1 MKITLR
7 AVRKGS
13 HDYERVQKLYR
24 RSFPLAERAPFQQLM
39 HWADGRRAQ
48 MYALYDESAVC
59 AEECGNGCGNRAEE
73 CGKGD
78 NDSASKRGGGCAG
91 GHDGKWIGL
100 AYFVRYRDV
109 LYLFYLAIDENSQG
123 KGYGSAL
130 LAAVRRH
137 FAGRR
142 VILNI
147 EEVTDTAPNYEERI
161 KRKHF
166 YEKNGFHEMGYT
178 VKELGVVYE
187 MLGMGET
194 VTRKE
199 YIALM
204 RSLIGRFGA
213 WYIYHGQEKA

>member
-13 HDYERVQKLYR
+13 SDYEQVQKLYR
-24 RSFPLAERAPFQQLM
+24 RSFPLAERAPFRQLM
-39 HWADGRRAQ
+39 RWSDGRRAQ
-48 MYALYDESAVC
+48 MYALYDESAAG
-59 AEECGNGCGNRAEE
+59 AEECGNGDDNRA
-73 CGKGD
+73 GK
-78 NDSASKRGGGCAG
+78 RG
-91 GHDGKWIGL
+91 GHDGKWFGL
-100 AYFVRYRDV
+100 AYFVRCQDV

-161 KRKHF
+161 KRKRF

-187 MLGMGET
+187 MLGMGEI

-213 WYIYHGQEKA
+213 WYIYHGQEEK

>member
-7 AVRKGS
+7 TVRKGS
-13 HDYERVQKLYR
+13 RDYEQIQKLYR

-39 HWADGRRAQ
+39 RWSDGCRAQ
-48 MYALYDESAVC
+48 MYALYDESAAGAEDC
-59 AEECGNGCGNRAEE
+59 AEGHDNCAE
-73 CGKGD
+73 
-78 NDSASKRGGGCAG
+78 KRSGCADRHAG
-91 GHDGKWIGL
+91 EWVGL
-100 AYFVRYRDV
+100 AYFVRYRDI
-109 LYLFYLAIDENSQG
+109 LYLFYLAIDEKRQG

-137 FAGRR
+137 FADRR

-147 EEVTDTAPNYEERI
+147 EEVRDTAPNYEERM
-161 KRKHF
+161 KRKQF
-166 YEKNGFHEMGYT
+166 YEKNGFHGMGYT

-194 VTRKE
+194 VTKEE

-213 WYIYHGQEKA
+213 WYIYHGQEEK

>member
-13 HDYERVQKLYR
+13 HDYEQVRKLYR
-24 RSFPLAERAPFQQLM
+24 RSFPLAERAPFAQLM

-48 MYALYDESAVC
+48 MYALYDESD
-59 AEECGNGCGNRAEE
+59 RY
-73 CGKGD
+73 D
-78 NDSASKRGGGCAG
+78 R
-91 GHDGKWIGL
+91 KWIGL
-100 AYFVRYRDV
+100 AYFVRYRDM

-147 EEVTDTAPNYEERI
+147 EEVTDIAPNYEERI
-161 KRKHF
+161 KRKRF

-213 WYIYHGQEKA
+213 WYIYHGQEEK